1 MSVSLYS
8 ESSVVNQEGFVIC
21 SVIHGELHEE
31 GV

>member
-21 SVIHGELHEE
+21 IVIHGELHEE